1 MSARGTVGG
10 GGWGR
15 LNQLG
20 GNTMWLKQLETYYE
34 FEASSNANKGEPR
47 QNGASS
53 PGHHSSCD
61 VSINTYTFVERW
73 SLGMLSLKILN
84 STYLADWAHIGWN
97 QNNVKLFWKAL
108 SVFQSDLLYLQL
120 VSLLRRMGGVSF
132 PLKGYFLWSGLLAAV
147 LASVQT
153 TYLHLVIPRHSE
165 QQARYP
171 IIWYCKTSLTDLAQ
185 RPPN

>member
-1 MSARGTVGG
+1 MHQQQQLFVFLAVSQSNAEGVRICRRWPWRYVVPPSVSARGTVGG

-120 VSLLRRMGGVSF
+120 VSLLRRMGGASF
-132 PLKGYFLWSGLLAAV
+132 PLKGYFL
-147 LASVQT
+147 
-153 TYLHLVIPRHSE
+153 
-165 QQARYP
+165 
-171 IIWYCKTSLTDLAQ
+171 
-185 RPPN
+185 